1 MLEVC
6 FADATGGGAAAG
18 ACKGLRGALD
28 SLSTMDRPT
37 AAALLVGL
45 AHADAPTRRSATRKA
60 VDCDAISSL
69 VKGREA
75 AIAEDCSTIRRAV
88 KAALKNGQL
97 EEIVDEDMLSC
108 WSCDAGRP

>member
-6 FADATGGGAAAG
+6 FADATEAARAAAG
-18 ACKGLRGALD
+18 ARKGLRGALD
-28 SLSTMDRPT
+28 ALSTIDRD
-37 AAALLVGL
+37 AAAPASGS

-75 AIAEDCSTIRRAV
+75 AIAEDRETIRPRRESGV
-88 KAALKNGQL
+88 ENGQL
-97 EEIVDEDMLSC
+97 EEILTRTC
-108 WSCDAGRP
+108 